1 MPALIDSEIKQLLA
15 VLKNLVDIRN
25 LIEGFWWNQFKVN
38 ECWSISSP
46 ISIAFKGGYSYI
58 SRLEPGTLPILS

>member
-25 LIEGFWWNQFKVN
+25 LIGGF
-38 ECWSISSP
+38 
-46 ISIAFKGGYSYI
+46 
-58 SRLEPGTLPILS
+58 

>member
-25 LIEGFWWNQFKVN
+25 LIEG
-38 ECWSISSP
+38 
-46 ISIAFKGGYSYI
+46 
-58 SRLEPGTLPILS
+58 L

>member
-25 LIEGFWWNQFKVN
+25 LIEGF
-38 ECWSISSP
+38 
-46 ISIAFKGGYSYI
+46 
-58 SRLEPGTLPILS
+58 